1 MVLAR
6 PVSIIVAVIV
16 APGRAALVPSTTL
29 PIKVASW
36 AKVGEAKRN
45 REARPISETNRIRI
59 AHSVSALTGQ
69 YGADYISFHLSTDT
83 MTAAMTDSKSR
94 LILVSA
100 ARWRL
105 AVILTT
111 IMTLVYVGF
120 ILLIAFNKPLLGTVL
135 MPGLSLGILL
145 GVLVIVTA
153 WALIVIYVKWANE
166 HYDATVADIRRAHQE
181 GR

>member
-1 MVLAR
+1 MA
-6 PVSIIVAVIV
+6 
-16 APGRAALVPSTTL
+16 
-29 PIKVASW
+29 
-36 AKVGEAKRN
+36 
-45 REARPISETNRIRI
+45 
-59 AHSVSALTGQ
+59 
-69 YGADYISFHLSTDT
+69 
-83 MTAAMTDSKSR
+83 AAMTDSKTR
-94 LILVSA
+94 LIQVGA

-105 AVILTT
+105 SITLTT

-120 ILLIAFNKPLLGTVL
+120 ILLVAFNKPLLATVL

-153 WALIVIYVKWANE
+153 WALIVIYVRWANE

>member
-1 MVLAR
+1 
-6 PVSIIVAVIV
+6 
-16 APGRAALVPSTTL
+16 
-29 PIKVASW
+29 
-36 AKVGEAKRN
+36 
-45 REARPISETNRIRI
+45 
-59 AHSVSALTGQ
+59 
-69 YGADYISFHLSTDT
+69 
-83 MTAAMTDSKSR
+83 MTAAMTDSKAR

-120 ILLIAFNKPLLGTVL
+120 ILLIAYNKPLLATVL

-153 WALIVIYVKWANE
+153 WVLIVIYVRWANA
-166 HYDATVADIRRAHQE
+166 HYDANVADIRRAHQE